1 MKNHKIQLTI
11 VIFLMFLSLNSYS
24 QQSIVIDGKGTGR
37 IFDGITGVNAG
48 GGVGR
53 LLMSYPEQQRSE
65 ILDYLFKPNFG
76 ASMQGYKA
84 EIGGDG
90 NSTEGSEPSHMHTA
104 DDQNYTRG
112 YQWWMMKEA
121 KKRNP
126 NIRLM
131 ALAWDFPAWIKDVC
145 SQSAA
150 DYLVNYIK
158 GAKKVNNLDIEYIGL
173 WNETKTCKEF
183 PIILRKAL
191 NANGLQ
197 NVKIIADD
205 IPWDWSIAATM
216 KANKELY
223 DAVDIVC
230 THYPRYESTQTA
242 KEIGKPIWSTEDG
255 PWTDGWA
262 MSGQFSGPWAK
273 ILNQNYIFGK
283 MTSTHAWNII
293 TSYYDVLDLP
303 HAGLMRAKAPWSGF
317 YEVMSP
323 IWSIAHTT
331 QFAQPGW
338 QYIDKAC
345 GLLKNG
351 GSFVTLKNGK
361 DYSTIIETHDAVEK
375 QTLNFTVVNGLST
388 GKVYVW
394 RTDSVSYFEKIAEIV
409 PVKGSYTLT
418 VNNNSIYSITT
429 TTGQHKGITTIPKER
444 PFPVPYRD
452 NFEKYEIGNT
462 GVHYFLE
469 QNGAYEIVAAG
480 YGREGKALR
489 QVVSQIP
496 IAWGSGASSHL
507 LGTASIIGD
516 EKWNNYSVSSDI
528 LLEEPGYA
536 RVMGRVSRVTI
547 DGQINGYQ
555 LYLYDNGNWK
565 MKYATTKASLDSGK
579 IEVGLKKW
587 NNLKMIFNG
596 NVITCLIDNKKVSE
610 VTDTRFV
617 AGMAGIGNNYNKGLY
632 DNFEINLVKGS
643 ELYSSDMGNKGYY
656 FEKIP
661 DSPVMHICLPL
672 ENAVK
677 LSWDAVMGVNGY
689 RIKYGTE
696 EGKLTSI
703 ADIGN
708 LTSYTVWTLKTG
720 QKYYFQVVAYNN
732 KGESKS
738 SRVESGVVK

>member
-1 MKNHKIQLTI
+1 MKDLKIQLTI
-11 VIFLMFLSLNSYS
+11 VIFLTLLSLDSFS
-24 QQSIVIDGKGTGR
+24 QESIIIDGKGTGR

-53 LLMSYPEQQRSE
+53 LLMSYPEPQRSE
-65 ILDYLFKPNFG
+65 ILDYLFRPNFG
-76 ASMQGYKA
+76 ASIQGYKA

-126 NIRLM
+126 NIKLM

-158 GAKKVNNLDIEYIGL
+158 GAKKIQNLDIEYMGL

-191 NANGLQ
+191 NANGLK

-205 IPWDWSIAATM
+205 IPWDWSIAEKM

-230 THYPRYESTQTA
+230 THYPKYESTQTA

-255 PWTDGWA
+255 PWIDGWA
-262 MSGQFSGPWAK
+262 MSGQVSGPWAK
-273 ILNQNYIFGK
+273 VLNQNYILGK

-293 TSYYDVLDLP
+293 TAYYDVLELP
-303 HAGLMRAKAPWSGF
+303 NAGLMRAKTPWSGF

-338 QYIDKAC
+338 QYIDQAC
-345 GLLKNG
+345 GVLKNG
-351 GSFVTLKNGK
+351 GSFVTLKSGK
-361 DYSTIIETHDAVEK
+361 NYSTIIETHDATEK
-375 QTLNFTVVNGLST
+375 QTINFTVANGLST
-388 GKVYVW
+388 GKVFVW
-394 RTDSVSYFEKIAEIV
+394 RTDSASYFEKIAEIV
-409 PVKGSYTLT
+409 PEKGTYSLT
-418 VNNNSIYSITT
+418 VNKNSIYSITT
-429 TTGQHKGITTIPKER
+429 TTGQHKGTTVIPKEK
-444 PFPVPYRD
+444 PFPVPYKD
-452 NFEKYEIGNT
+452 DFEQYEIGNT
-462 GVHYFLE
+462 AVHYFSE
-469 QNGAYEIVAAG
+469 QNGAYEIVASG
-480 YGREGKALR
+480 FGRKGKAMR
-489 QVVSQIP
+489 QVVNQIP
-496 IAWGSGASSHL
+496 IAWGSGATSHL

-516 EKWNNYSVSSDI
+516 EKWNNYSVSCDV
-528 LLEEPGYA
+528 LLEESGYA
-536 RVMGRVSRVTI
+536 RVMGRVSRATL

-555 LYLYDNGNWK
+555 LYLFDNGNWK
-565 MKYATTKASLDSGK
+565 MKYATTMASLDSGK
-579 IEVGLKKW
+579 MEGGLKKW
-587 NNLKMIFNG
+587 HQLKMTFNG
-596 NVITCLIDNKKVSE
+596 NLITSFIDDKKISE

-632 DNFEINLVKGS
+632 DNFEINLVKGA
-643 ELYSSDMGNKGYY
+643 ELYAKEMGDKGYY

-661 DSPVMHICLPL
+661 DSPSMHNCLSVKT
-672 ENAVK
+672 AVK
-677 LSWDAVMGVNGY
+677 LSWDAVMGAKGY
-689 RIKYGTE
+689 RVKYGTE
-696 EGKLTSI
+696 EGKLNSV
-703 ADIGN
+703 AEIGN
-708 LTSYTVWTLKTG
+708 LTAYTIWTLKSG
-720 QKYYFQVVAYNN
+720 QKYYFQVVAYND
-732 KGESKS
+732 KGESTP
-738 SRVESGVVK
+738 SRIESGVAK